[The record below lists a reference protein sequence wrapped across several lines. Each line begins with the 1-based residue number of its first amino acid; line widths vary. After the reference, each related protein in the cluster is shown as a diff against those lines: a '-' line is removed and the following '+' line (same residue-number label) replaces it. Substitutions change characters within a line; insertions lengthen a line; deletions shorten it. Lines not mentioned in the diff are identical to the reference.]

1 MHVEVIRSTN
11 SLSIQWNSGDDLWTV
26 AKKFNLGDRILEP
39 AEIECS
45 AEVWAEA
52 DRAHA
57 VTLAERMDAVFIRPE
72 DFERAKISY
81 GHTDDGAPAWIR
93 GPVDGKIYVVKAP
106 RRDRTVLNKGLS
118 ELMVIIPELAQQER
132 EQLEDALTQALRELK
147 EKL

>member
-1 MHVEVIRSTN
+1 MNVEVIRTIN
-11 SLSIQWNSGDDLWTV
+11 SLSIRWTSGDDLWTV
-26 AKKFNLGDRILEP
+26 SKAFDEDTRMEP
-39 AEIECS
+39 AEIKCS

-57 VTLAERMDAVFIRPE
+57 TTLAERMDAVFIRYS
-72 DFERAKISY
+72 DFDRVAISY

-118 ELMVIIPELAQQER
+118 ELIVIIPELAQQER